1 MSSTHFTNLE
11 LRGVPIAA
19 YVTDTGFFELHEVS
33 GDGFKLLSAG
43 GTLEAAKRAA
53 SAKLARRKV
62 RVRVPF
68 RTLRGGTAVAT
79 GYHATSGKVVTTNGE
94 HQYPHTVVFPDDVP
108 QDVLDR
114 YAELHRQAHVI
125 EQAQATIE
133 REYTT
138 TLGALVD
145 AAISEATDGTEPAD
159 AEAAA

>member
-1 MSSTHFTNLE
+1 MSTHFTDLE

-19 YVTDTGFFELHEVS
+19 FVSDNGRFELHEVS
-33 GDGFKLLSAG
+33 GDGFKLLASG
-43 GTLEAAKRAA
+43 ETLEAAKRTA

-94 HQYPHTVVFPDDVP
+94 HQYPQTVVFPDDVP

-114 YAELHRQAHVI
+114 YAELHRQAHVT
-125 EQAQATIE
+125 ERAVRAIE
-133 REYTT
+133 REHTT
-138 TLGALVD
+138 TLRALVD
-145 AAISEATDGTEPAD
+145 AAISEATDGTEPAT
-159 AEAAA
+159 EAAA